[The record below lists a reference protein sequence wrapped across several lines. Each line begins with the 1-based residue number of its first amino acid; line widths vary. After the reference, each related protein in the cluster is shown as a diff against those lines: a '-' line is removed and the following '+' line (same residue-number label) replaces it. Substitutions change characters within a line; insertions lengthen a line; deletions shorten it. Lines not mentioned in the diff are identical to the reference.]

1 MDKIKIQN
9 LEVYCNHGVFPE
21 ETKLGQK
28 FLISAVLYMDTREA
42 GLTDRLEL
50 SVNYGEV
57 SHFMKEYMENHTF
70 KLIEAVVENLARE
83 ILLHFS
89 LISKVTLEIKKPW
102 APIGLPLDT
111 VSIEITRG
119 WHRAYIALGSNMGEK
134 EEYLKQAV
142 QALTNLESCSVEKVS
157 DFIVTEPYGVTDQDP
172 FLNGALELKTLL
184 TPFELL
190 DALHQIEKEAGRK
203 RVLRWGPRTLDLD
216 ILFYDDLILDT
227 VDLQI
232 PHVGIPLRD
241 FVLLPMA
248 QIAPYLRHPVLG
260 KTIGT
265 LKDEL
270 LKED

>member
-42 GLTDRLEL
+42 GLTDHLER

-57 SHFMKEYMENHTF
+57 SHFMKEYMESHTF
-70 KLIEAVVENLARE
+70 KLIEAVAENLARE
-83 ILLHFS
+83 LLLHFS
-89 LISKVTLEIKKPW
+89 LLTQVTLEIKKPW

-119 WHRAYIALGSNMGEK
+119 WHRAYIALGSNMGDK
-134 EEYLKQAV
+134 EEYLT
-142 QALTNLESCSVEKVS
+142 QALEALKEQESCRVGRVS
-157 DFIVTEPYGVTDQDP
+157 DFIVTEPYGVTDQDK
-172 FLNGALELKTLL
+172 FLNGAAEVMTLL

-190 DALHQIEKEAGRK
+190 DMLHGIEQDAGRK
-203 RVLRWGPRTLDLD
+203 RVLHWGPRTLDLD

-227 VDLQI
+227 ETLQI
-232 PHVGIPLRD
+232 PHIGIPLRD

-248 QIAPYLRHPVLG
+248 QIAPYFRHPVLG
-260 KTIGT
+260 RTVAE
-265 LKDEL
+265 LKDAL
-270 LKED
+270 STN